1 MSVQVTYPQIFKCWI
16 IGARNS
22 DESMKTLIFLYSLQY
37 SYGFQQQCDPK
48 TLEKLVNVDHVI
60 GAFIPA
66 HIYKVFTNSYEIN
79 ANAIAWASSII
90 YSINKINEDK
100 KLLPDIILGFVIR
113 DACGR
118 QIKATDFAIE
128 LMLDTK
134 YFAPQMLI
142 KNLTKTEHCVD
153 GTGLRK
159 LLMGVV
165 GGSSSAIS
173 AAISNALST
182 DYIPQISYSSTS
194 ISLSNKRLYRSFLR
208 TIPSDAYQAAAIAEI
223 LNYFNWTC
231 LRANCYGKTK
241 T

>member
-1 MSVQVTYPQIFKCWI
+1 MQVTYPQIFKCWI
-16 IGARNS
+16 TGARNS

-48 TLEKLVNVDHVI
+48 TLAKLVNVNHVI

-90 YSINKINEDK
+90 YSINKINADE

-118 QIKATDFAIE
+118 EIKATDFAIE

-142 KNLTKTEHCVD
+142 KNLTKT
-153 GTGLRK
+153 
-159 LLMGVV
+159 
-165 GGSSSAIS
+165 
-173 AAISNALST
+173 
-182 DYIPQISYSSTS
+182 
-194 ISLSNKRLYRSFLR
+194 
-208 TIPSDAYQAAAIAEI
+208 
-223 LNYFNWTC
+223 
-231 LRANCYGKTK
+231 
-241 T
+241 

>member
-1 MSVQVTYPQIFKCWI
+1 MQVTYPQIFKCWI

-48 TLEKLVNVDHVI
+48 TLAKLVNVNHVI

-90 YSINKINEDK
+90 YSINKINEDE
-100 KLLPDIILGFVIR
+100 KLLPDIISGFVIR
-113 DACGR
+113 DACGS

-194 ISLSNKRLYRSFLR
+194 TSLSNKRLYRSFLR

>member
-1 MSVQVTYPQIFKCWI
+1 M
-16 IGARNS
+16 
-22 DESMKTLIFLYSLQY
+22 
-37 SYGFQQQCDPK
+37 
-48 TLEKLVNVDHVI
+48 
-60 GAFIPA
+60 
-66 HIYKVFTNSYEIN
+66 
-79 ANAIAWASSII
+79 
-90 YSINKINEDK
+90 
-100 KLLPDIILGFVIR
+100 PDIILGFVIR

-142 KNLTKTEHCVD
+142 KNLTKTEHGVD

-182 DYIPQISYSSTS
+182 DYIPQILIAAQVQAYLTKSYTEVSCAQFPQMS
-194 ISLSNKRLYRSFLR
+194 IKQ
-208 TIPSDAYQAAAIAEI
+208 PP
-223 LNYFNWTC
+223 
-231 LRANCYGKTK
+231 
-241 T
+241 